1 MRFTSYRDRS
11 EREVEQKAFELNIP
25 VDQIQQY
32 VQRLKDENFVNNERF
47 SEQYVRGKV
56 RIKRWGRFKLRE
68 GLKQAGIPDVLI
80 QKSLEGIPNQLYQ
93 ENLHFLMR
101 KQQDKYMG
109 LAPNKAKEKIYRF
122 LLSKGYEHE
131 LVYAAISELIQ

>member
-80 QKSLEGIPNQLYQ
+80 QKSYCSILDYESQFVILY
-93 ENLHFLMR
+93 
-101 KQQDKYMG
+101 
-109 LAPNKAKEKIYRF
+109 
-122 LLSKGYEHE
+122 LL
-131 LVYAAISELIQ
+131 